1 MKTKKE
7 QPEQEALKSKRK
19 DYFQVDPK
27 NIVVKN
33 GFNIRE
39 DMGDMLSLMQSIQEL
54 GLQIPIKAK
63 KIYGTEQYEL
73 IDGHRRML
81 AINGLI
87 ENGVEIDYVDVI
99 IFSGDES
106 DKILSMLV
114 TGTGQKPL
122 TEFEQSEGIGRLVDV
137 GQRPDD
143 IAKKIG
149 KSTPHVY
156 HLLKIY
162 SLPEKYKQKIKEGYI
177 SGYTMLELFEQ
188 YSEEELDEE
197 LEAVI
202 NDAQKSS
209 KSGEIKKAT
218 QKNVKKEKVLKPI
231 EKFDLLVKECEDRI
245 AENIH
250 TPAHS
255 LIVDIYY
262 SLFEEDDQF
271 MIQIID
277 TLDWEFTNLKSK

>member
-1 MKTKKE
+1 MKNEKE
-7 QPEQEALKSKRK
+7 QPELEALKSKRK

-27 NIVVKN
+27 NIWVVG
-33 GFNIRE
+33 GFNVRE
-39 DMGDMLSLMQSIQEL
+39 DMGDMISLMQSIQEI

-63 KIYGTEQYEL
+63 KIYGTDRYEV

-81 AINGLI
+81 AINALI
-87 ENGVEIDYVDVI
+87 SNGVEIDYVDVI
-99 IFSGDES
+99 IFSGDET

-122 TEFEQSEGIGRLVDV
+122 TEFEQSVGIGRLVDA

-188 YSEEELDEE
+188 YTEEELDQQLEE
-197 LEAVI
+197 VI
-202 NDAQKSS
+202 SDAQKNS

-231 EKFDLLVKECEDRI
+231 EKFDLLVKHCEDKI
-245 AENIH
+245 ADNTH
-250 TPAHS
+250 TPIHS
-255 LIVDIYY
+255 LIADIYY
-262 SLFEEDDQF
+262 SLFEEDNEY
-271 MIQIID
+271 MKMIID
-277 TLDWEFTNLKSK
+277 NMELNNQ